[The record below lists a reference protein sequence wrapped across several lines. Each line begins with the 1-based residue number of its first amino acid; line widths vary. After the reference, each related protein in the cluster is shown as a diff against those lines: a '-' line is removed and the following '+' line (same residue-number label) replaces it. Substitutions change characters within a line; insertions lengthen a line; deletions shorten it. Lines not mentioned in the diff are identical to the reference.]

1 MIEVRNIKKNYQL
14 GKIEVQALRGV
25 NLKIERG
32 DFVSVIGPS
41 GSGKSTLLNIMGM
54 LDRASSGEL
63 LVDGINVATLSQSNL
78 AKFRG
83 KKIGFIFQSFNLVP
97 VFNVFENVEL
107 ALTLSGEKTTRDW
120 KDRVMRVIREVGLE
134 GHIRHKPSELSGG
147 QRQRVAIARA
157 LVKEPEI
164 VIADEPTASLDST
177 NAFAI
182 VELMKKL
189 NETEKSTF
197 VFSTHDNRV
206 LKYLDRVITIEDGLI
221 KEGV

>member
-1 MIEVRNIKKNYQL
+1 MIEVRNVRKNYQL
-14 GKIEVQALRGV
+14 GKVEVQALRGV
-25 NLKIERG
+25 SLKIERG

-63 LVDGINVATLSQSNL
+63 LVDGINVETLSQTSL
-78 AKFRG
+78 ANFRG
-83 KKIGFIFQSFNLVP
+83 RKIGFIFQSFNLVP
-97 VFNVFENVEL
+97 VFNVYENIEL
-107 ALTLSGEKTTRDW
+107 ALTLSGERPSREW
-120 KDRVMRVIREVGLE
+120 KDRVMKSIREVGLE
-134 GHIRHKPSELSGG
+134 GHIKHKPSELSGG

-189 NETEKSTF
+189 NEAEKSTF
-197 VFSTHDNRV
+197 IFSTHDNRV
-206 LKYLDRVITIEDGLI
+206 LKYLHRVITIEDGLL
-221 KEGV
+221 KERS